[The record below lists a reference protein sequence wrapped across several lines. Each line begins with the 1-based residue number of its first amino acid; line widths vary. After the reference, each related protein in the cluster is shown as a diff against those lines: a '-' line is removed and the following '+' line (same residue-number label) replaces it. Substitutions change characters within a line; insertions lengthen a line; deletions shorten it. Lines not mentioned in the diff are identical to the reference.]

1 MIKKLSR
8 SVDLLLGIGMA
19 SCLTVMSCLVF
30 SNVIL
35 RYLFDSGI
43 TWSEE
48 MSRYLFVFMIFL
60 GTTRAMKLNQHL
72 NVDVFIKLLP
82 FKWLR
87 VSLQLISAALMLY
100 ALWLL
105 IDGSWQ
111 LLHININTLGPAT
124 NMPLWLLYAGSMGM
138 GICMCLFIVFGIKRL
153 FENEQQNALN
163 ENKNH
168 QEGEA

>member
-1 MIKKLSR
+1 MMKKLSR

-19 SCLTVMSCLVF
+19 GCLATMSCLVF

-72 NVDVFIKLLP
+72 NVDIFIKLMP

-87 VSLQLISAALMLY
+87 IALQLISTALMLF

-111 LLHININTLGPAT
+111 LVKININTLGPAT
-124 NMPLWLLYAGSMGM
+124 NMPLWLLYAGAMIMGA
-138 GICMCLFIVFGIKRL
+138 CMCLFILFGIRRL
-153 FENEQQNALN
+153 FENEQQQDAL
-163 ENKNH
+163 NKNH